1 MSGLGLVL
9 HPTRDVTE
17 VVGIIER
24 WATRHHKTL
33 VVREEDQHRV
43 PSCVEPVPADEVASR
58 SNALISIGGDG
69 TMLGALRL
77 AVRDPKPVLGVHLGR
92 LGFLVEIE
100 PPGLPEALSRLLSG
114 DFTVESHACLACDV
128 CGDDVVAFND
138 IALVRQPG
146 AGFVSVTLAIDGQQ
160 YGYYRSD
167 AVVVAT
173 PIGST
178 AYSYAAG
185 GPLISPA
192 ADSLVITP
200 AAPMAGISRA
210 VVLSPDEKIRL
221 ELQPNSSPIVVEMDG
236 VVFRDAATEGA
247 VEISYRPDAGLVVRF
262 DPQRYQERNQLKMTL
277 LDLPFLPEQLRELL
291 PKELRRRSG
300 TDLPPP
306 ADPPP
311 C

>member
-1 MSGLGLVL
+1 MRGSGRGRVL
-9 HPTRDVTE
+9 HPPREVTE

-33 VVREEDQHRV
+33 MVREEDQHRV
-43 PSCVEPVPADEVASR
+43 SSCIVPVPADEVAAR
-58 SNALISIGGDG
+58 ADALISIGGDG
-69 TMLGALRL
+69 TMLGALRS
-77 AVRDPKPVLGVHLGR
+77 AVLDPKPVLGVHLGR
-92 LGFLVEIE
+92 VGFLVEIE
-100 PPGLPEALSRLLSG
+100 PPELPEALSRLLSKE
-114 DFTVESHACLACDV
+114 FTVESHACLACDV

-146 AGFVSVTLAIDGQQ
+146 SGFVNATLAIDGQQ
-160 YGYYRSD
+160 YGYYRCD
-167 AVVVAT
+167 AVVVST

-192 ADSLVITP
+192 ADSMVVTP
-200 AAPMAGISRA
+200 SAPMAGISRS

-221 ELQPNSSPIVVEMDG
+221 ELEPDSSPVVVEMDG
-236 VVFRDAATEGA
+236 LVFRDPATEGA
-247 VEISYRPDAGLVVRF
+247 VEIRYRRNAGLVVRF
-262 DPQRYQERNQLKMTL
+262 DPLRYQERNQLKMTL

-291 PKELRRRSG
+291 PEELRRTQRE
-300 TDLPPP
+300 LPPP
-306 ADPPP
+306 

>member
-1 MSGLGLVL
+1 MGLVL

-24 WATRHHKTL
+24 WATRHRKTL
-33 VVREEDQHRV
+33 MVRAEDKHRV
-43 PSCVEPVPADEVASR
+43 PASVEPVPEGEVATR
-58 SNALISIGGDG
+58 ADALISIGGDG
-69 TMLGALRL
+69 TMLGALRS
-77 AVRDPKPVLGVHLGR
+77 AIHDPKPVLGVHLGR
-92 LGFLVEIE
+92 LGFLVEVE
-100 PPGLPEALSRLLSG
+100 PPELPDALSRLLSK

-138 IALVRQPG
+138 IALVRKPG
-146 AGFVSVTLAIDGQQ
+146 SGFVSATLAVDGQQ
-160 YGYYRSD
+160 YGYYRAD
-167 AVVVAT
+167 AVVVST

-192 ADSLVITP
+192 ADAVVVTP
-200 AAPMAGISRA
+200 SAPMAGISRS

-221 ELQPNSSPIVVEMDG
+221 ELEAHSSSVVVEVDG
-236 VVFRDAATEGA
+236 LVLRDAATEGA
-247 VEISYRPDAGLVVRF
+247 VDIGYRRNAGLVVRF
-262 DPQRYQERNQLKMTL
+262 DPLRYQERNQLKMGL

-291 PKELRRRSG
+291 PQELRKPQEG
-300 TDLPPP
+300 I
-306 ADPPP
+306 PPP